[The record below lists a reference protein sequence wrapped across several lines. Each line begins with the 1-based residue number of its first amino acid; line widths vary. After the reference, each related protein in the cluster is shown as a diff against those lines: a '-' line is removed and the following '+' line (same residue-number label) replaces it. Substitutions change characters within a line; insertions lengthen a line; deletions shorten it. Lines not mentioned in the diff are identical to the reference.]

1 MISGFKNEDDLLL
14 SLNNKMFKDLDSNL
28 KSLILFIH
36 KTQPHSII
44 NCFKIGGE
52 FKTDLTVM
60 ADNKQY
66 NLSIKK
72 GTGNSVHQEKVDD
85 FIEYLG
91 KNFEPNNNVFDNI
104 KHFIWGD
111 GTINGKGEI
120 ANRLS
125 ASQYSKI
132 FPEKIAS
139 IQRYFDKHKD
149 NLIRRFV
156 IDGVS
161 SKHTVDFLYYG
172 SSELGKC
179 VSSNDL
185 LSFLNK
191 SNSKG
196 AISVGKLTFQA
207 WNRNINGG
215 VKSEHKRGQ
224 IQLKWGSLKEDIQSF
239 LI

>member
-14 SLNNKMFKDLDSNL
+14 SFNNKMFKDLDSNL
-28 KSLILFIH
+28 KSLILSIH
-36 KTQPHSII
+36 KKKPNSII
-44 NCFKIGGE
+44 NCFKIGGG
-52 FKTDLTVM
+52 FKTDLTLRF
-60 ADNKQY
+60 DDKQY

-111 GTINGKGEI
+111 GTINGKGKI
-120 ANRLS
+120 TNRLS
-125 ASQYSKI
+125 AVQYSKN
-132 FPEKIAS
+132 FPEKTAS

-156 IDGVS
+156 IDGAS

-172 SSELGKC
+172 SIEMGKC

-224 IQLKWGSLKEDIQSF
+224 IQLKWGSLKEDIQS
-239 LI
+239 L

>member
-1 MISGFKNEDDLLL
+1 MISGFKNENDLFL
-14 SLNNKMFKDLDSNL
+14 SLNNKKIEDLDSNL

-36 KTQPHSII
+36 KSKPNSII

-52 FKTDLTVM
+52 FKTDLTVRV
-60 ADNKQY
+60 DGKTY

-91 KNFEPNNNVFDNI
+91 KNFEPNNNVFENI
-104 KHFIWGD
+104 KHFIWAD
-111 GTINGKGEI
+111 GTITGKGEI
-120 ANRLS
+120 KNRLS
-125 ASQYSKI
+125 AGQYSKI
-132 FPEKIAS
+132 FPDKINS

-172 SSELGKC
+172 SSEIGKC
-179 VSSNDL
+179 VSSNDI

-207 WNRNINGG
+207 WNRNIKGG

-224 IQLKWGSLKEDIQSF
+224 IQLKWGSLKEDIQKF
-239 LI
+239 II